1 MQLFFSIL
9 IPAYNRPEE
18 LENLIDSIINQSFN
32 NYEILVSDDCSPK
45 KIQTKNISKKYIDRQ
60 EVRFFFQE
68 QNLGE
73 RKNKNFLISKASGKY
88 IILIG
93 DDDLLNDES
102 LSLLFNHINN
112 ASECDIYY
120 FGYTLQNI
128 LTGRK
133 KEYKLSKSIELNKKA
148 LPKEFL
154 FCRQLPLSHFHP
166 STFCA
171 SARFAKTNLY
181 TDESGIGEDLQM
193 YLRVLLNK
201 TKVKILPLSFFTW
214 RKDDIRDQLVR
225 DQTNQSLNKEKNIEA
240 RTLIFNNIDRSK
252 DLSAQIEKHLS
263 MDRFISNFLFRSII
277 FAYKENPREVAQKYL
292 NMHQLEKFTAY
303 QASIRFIPRYFLNIL
318 VFFSL
323 INAVG
328 IKDAFIYL
336 GRRLNGN

>member
-1 MQLFFSIL
+1 MQPFFSIL
-9 IPAYNRPEE
+9 VHAYNRPEE
-18 LENLIDSIINQSFN
+18 LESLIDSITNQSFS

-45 KIQTKNISKKYIDRQ
+45 KIQTKNISKKYIYRQ

-73 RKNKNFLISKASGKY
+73 RENKNFLISKASGKY
-88 IILIG
+88 VILIG
-93 DDDLLNDES
+93 DDDLLNHGS
-102 LSLLFNHINN
+102 LSQLFHQINN

-128 LTGRK
+128 SSGHK
-133 KEYKLSKSIELNKKA
+133 KEYKLSKNIELNKKA

-171 SARFAKTNLY
+171 CARFAKANLY
-181 TDESGIGEDLQM
+181 TGESGIGEDLQM
-193 YLRVLLNK
+193 YLQVLLNK
-201 TKVKILPLSFFTW
+201 TKVKILALSFFTW
-214 RKDDIRDQLVR
+214 RKDDIQDQLVR

-240 RTLIFNNIDRSK
+240 RTLIYNNIDRSK
-252 DLSAQIEKHLS
+252 NLSAEVEKHLS
-263 MDRFISNFLFRSII
+263 KDRFLSNFLFRSII
-277 FAYKENPREVAQKYL
+277 LAYKENPREIAQKYL
-292 NMHQLEKFTAY
+292 NMYQLEKFTAY
-303 QASIRFIPRYFLNIL
+303 QASIRFIPRYFLNMF

-328 IKDAFIYL
+328 IKSAFIYL
-336 GRRLNGN
+336 GRRLYDN